1 MDYALRYSQEPAVLE
16 GYTDASWIT
25 GSDHSRSTSRWIFM
39 LAGAAV
45 SWASKK
51 QTCTTHSAMESEF
64 VALAATGKEAKW
76 LRDLLT
82 EIPLWHKPVS
92 AISLHCDST
101 SMLLWAYNGT
111 YNGKSRHIA
120 LRHRYV
126 WELPKNGVITI
137 EHIRSKANLA
147 NPFRT
152 GLAREMI
159 WTTSRGMGLKPL
171 NESSPTTVTQPD

>member
-1 MDYALRYSQEPAVLE
+1 MHWSAIQRVFGYLKKIMDYALHYSREPDILE

-101 SMLLWAYNGT
+101 STLLQAYSGT

-126 WELPKNGVITI
+126 RELLKNGVITLSI
-137 EHIRSKANLA
+137 FDRK
-147 NPFRT
+147 P
-152 GLAREMI
+152 I
-159 WTTSRGMGLKPL
+159 WLIPL
-171 NESSPTTVTQPD
+171 QRALQGK